1 MAVNYGLL
9 LNQPNPGE
17 QMQEGIL
24 RGLQLSAMQ
33 SQADQQRIAQEQAA
47 AQAQR
52 NAAFQQAFGRAWQS
66 GDKQAITQLIG
77 QFPEQFDQI
86 KQAAGFRDEQQTKA
100 LGSLGIQLTAAMQS
114 GNPQAAAQMIAAN
127 AGVLRSAGPGYEP
140 EALLERLQKDP
151 EGFAR
156 QADLFSLAA
165 LGPEQYYKVQ
175 GQRADNEL
183 QRRGQDVQI
192 RGQDIQMAEGAANRA
207 NAMSIKQLDLQ
218 SRDLDRQV
226 SMIGKQ
232 LEQETNALRRD
243 ELKLKLQE
251 GQAKLQQATQER
263 ETAKANAVSNMQEA
277 RDLAEQIK
285 NSPQLADITGT
296 VASRLWTVS
305 GDSQDLINQANRL
318 QSILT
323 VDNLKLM
330 TGVLT
335 DKDIQFLTNVAS
347 GLNIG
352 ENGIRGSTKGV
363 QQRLQEIVTKLD
375 SKIPKATGRDPDVP
389 RLQAAGAAADLD
401 ALLNKYAPR

>member
-1 MAVNYGLL
+1 MATPDYSLL
-9 LNQPNPGE
+9 FAGGNPIDRFSQGID
-17 QMQEGIL
+17 EGI
-24 RGLQLSAMQ
+24 QLGQEA
-33 SQADQQRIAQEQAA
+33 QRNRLLAARAEIEQAA
-47 AQAQR
+47 AQR
-52 NAAFQQAFGRAWQS
+52 SAAFQQAFGQAWQS

-285 NSPQLADITGT
+285 NSPQLADITGPLD
-296 VASRLWTVS
+296 SRVWTTS
-305 GDSQDLINQANRL
+305 GESQDLINQVNRL

-323 VDNLKLM
+323 VDNLRLM

-335 DKDIQFLTNVAS
+335 DRDIQFLTNVSS
-347 GLNIG
+347 GLNVQ
-352 ENGIRGSTKGV
+352 ENGIRGSVTGV
-363 QQRLQEIVTKLD
+363 KKRLQEIVTKLEG
-375 SKIPKATGRDPDVP
+375 KLPKMAGRDPDVP
-389 RLQAAGAAADLD
+389 D
-401 ALLNKYAPR
+401 APPETGIKFLGFEGQ